1 MTRIQ
6 CRCLFDITATGVT
19 GHFKSS
25 RIPFRDRAGQEI
37 INEITWNISR
47 NQQRNW
53 ETLTQ
58 LISLRTQVIDLTD
71 PKKINGVWEFEFA
84 TETADVYG
92 TAEDPVGVLR
102 NDANGVPM
110 LSMIDNQINS
120 SELIAQGLD
129 QNIWFDPSAV
139 NTALRDNHG

>member
-1 MTRIQ
+1 MTKIQ

-25 RIPFRDRAGQEI
+25 RIPFCDRAGRSI
-37 INEITWNISR
+37 VNESTWNISR

-129 QNIWFDPSAV
+129 QNIWFEPVAV